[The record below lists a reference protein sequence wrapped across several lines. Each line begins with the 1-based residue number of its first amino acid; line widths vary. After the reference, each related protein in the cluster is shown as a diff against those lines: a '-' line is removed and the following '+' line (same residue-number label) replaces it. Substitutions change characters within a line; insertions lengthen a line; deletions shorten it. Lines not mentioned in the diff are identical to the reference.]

1 MKGDIRRDED
11 LVKYM
16 SNVIKEKD
24 DLIEKFRLES
34 AQMIVS
40 IINLYYQLL

>member
-1 MKGDIRRDED
+1 MISDLREQLVRLIGVKGDLRRDED

-24 DLIEKFRLES
+24 
-34 AQMIVS
+34 
-40 IINLYYQLL
+40 